1 MRYILFTLLAVI
13 SFVYSANFLNE
24 YEDIPFP
31 YIHDEHVLHKGNLE
45 QSNSTYKVWI
55 SPHSHDDVG
64 WLKTIDEYYYGSR

>member
-31 YIHDEHVLHKGNLE
+31 FIHDEHVLHKGNLE
-45 QSNSTYKVWI
+45 
-55 SPHSHDDVG
+55 
-64 WLKTIDEYYYGSR
+64 